1 MTPVILKGIV
11 FVIALSY
18 GAYRDIR
25 TREIP
30 DAVPLIL
37 FAVGCIGF
45 SPLFSIAGLLITGLP
60 FLIAAL
66 RGGNAMGG
74 GDIKLMAACGF
85 VLGPWG
91 GILQTVLG
99 LTLALLFT
107 LIRAMVKGKKIERKE
122 QIPLAPFLGAG
133 GILSYLIT
141 FIGGPI

>member
-1 MTPVILKGIV
+1 MMPVFLKG
-11 FVIALSY
+11 VIFSLALSY

-30 DAVPLIL
+30 NAVPLII
-37 FAVGCIGF
+37 FAAGFLGF
-45 SPLFSIAGLLITGLP
+45 SPLLSIAGLLVTGLP
-60 FLIAAL
+60 FFIAAL

-85 VLGPWG
+85 ALGPWG
-91 GILQTVLG
+91 GILQTILG

-107 LIRAMVKGKKIERKE
+107 LARAAIKGKKLERKE

-141 FIGGPI
+141 IGGLA

>member
-1 MTPVILKGIV
+1 MTLVILKGV
-11 FVIALSY
+11 SFGTALFY

-37 FAVGCIGF
+37 FATGFIGF
-45 SPLFSIAGLLITGLP
+45 SPLFSLTGLLITGLP
-60 FLIAAL
+60 FLTAAL
-66 RGGNAMGG
+66 RSNNGMGG

-85 VLGPWG
+85 VLGAWG
-91 GILQTVLG
+91 GILQTILG
-99 LTLALLFT
+99 LTLALLFM
-107 LIRAMVKGKKIERKE
+107 LARAKIKGKKLERKD

-141 FIGGPI
+141 FMGGSI

>member
-1 MTPVILKGIV
+1 MFILFKSII
-11 FVIALSY
+11 FSLALSY

-37 FAVGCIGF
+37 FVTGCIGF
-45 SPLFSIAGLLITGLP
+45 SPLFSIAGVLITGLP

-66 RGGNAMGG
+66 RSSNAMGG

-91 GILQTVLG
+91 GILQTVFG

-107 LIRAMVKGKKIERKE
+107 LIRAIFQGKKIERKE

-141 FIGGPI
+141 FTGGST